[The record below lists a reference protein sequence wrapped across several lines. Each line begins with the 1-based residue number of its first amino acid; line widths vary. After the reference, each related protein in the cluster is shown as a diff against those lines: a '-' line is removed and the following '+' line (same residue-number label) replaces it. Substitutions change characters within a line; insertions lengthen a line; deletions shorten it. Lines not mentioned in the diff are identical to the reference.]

1 MTFSRTASGLKNY
14 NKFYDSEV
22 IVYIEGRLLPQDNSQ
37 VEVTVEDK
45 DIYKVFDVI
54 FYTALFKVFS
64 PFNKIKIKIVGCK
77 KNVLDYHDLILKKN
91 IDKSY
96 AIIDRDYDGV
106 LFSRI
111 VTNKLIVTHGYSWEN
126 DFWSPKLCD
135 EIIENISLDY
145 QQASEIIKE
154 KCRRS
159 LGRLCIINRAN
170 IISQYFGNG
179 LFPISK
185 KGGVNGFNYDV
196 TSKFPMS
203 FKEVKRI
210 LAKLPNDAKIDINR
224 NNLINATNIKHN
236 NLIQG
241 HFYEHMM
248 LQILSCAYKMSS
260 GVTHNISDFNMIK
273 NMAFNKFKLK
283 PDFYLEPS
291 TLQHYERE
299 FNKLLE

>member
-1 MTFSRTASGLKNY
+1 MTFARTPSGLKNY
-14 NKFYDSEV
+14 SNFYNSEV
-22 IVYIEGRLLPQDNSQ
+22 IVYIEGRILPQSDLQ
-37 VEVTVEDK
+37 VEDED
-45 DIYKVFDVI
+45 KVFDVI

-106 LFSRI
+106 LFTRI
-111 VTNKLIVTHGYSWEN
+111 ATSKLIVTHGYSWEN

-135 EIIENISLDY
+135 EIIDAISLDY
-145 QQASEIIKE
+145 QQASDIVKK
-154 KCRRS
+154 KCSRS
-159 LGRLCIINRAN
+159 LSRLCIINRAN
-170 IISQYFGNG
+170 IISQYFGSS
-179 LFPISK
+179 LFPINK
-185 KGGVNGFNYDV
+185 KGGANGFKYDV

-210 LAKLPNDAKIDINR
+210 LAKLPNGAKVDLNKE
-224 NNLINATNIKHN
+224 NLLNATNMKHN

-241 HFYEHMM
+241 HFYEYMM
-248 LQILSCAYKMSS
+248 LHIMSCAYKISS
-260 GVTHNISDFNMIK
+260 GVTHNMSDFNMIK

-291 TLQHYERE
+291 TLQHYENE
-299 FNKLLE
+299 FKKLI